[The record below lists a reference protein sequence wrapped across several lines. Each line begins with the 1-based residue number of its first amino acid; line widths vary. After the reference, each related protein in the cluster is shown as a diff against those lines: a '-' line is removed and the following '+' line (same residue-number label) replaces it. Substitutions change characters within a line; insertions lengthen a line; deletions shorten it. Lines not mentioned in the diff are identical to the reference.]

1 MLRCFFVVTILHL
14 WAEGKIQSIPKIKVT
29 INYSDRNILP
39 FLIDL
44 NSFFTTPT
52 KLNVNYAGMIS
63 EKFKKM
69 KKQILYYLY
78 LFATGSRKF

>member
-1 MLRCFFVVTILHL
+1 MLRCFFVVTILRL

-69 KKQILYYLY
+69 KKQIVLP
-78 LFATGSRKF
+78 LFICYRK